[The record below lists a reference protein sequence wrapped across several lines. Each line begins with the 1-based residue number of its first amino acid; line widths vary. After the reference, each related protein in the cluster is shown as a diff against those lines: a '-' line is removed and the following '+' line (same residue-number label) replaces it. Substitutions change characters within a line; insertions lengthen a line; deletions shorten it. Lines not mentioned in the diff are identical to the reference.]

1 MRSYNYNQTVIKSI
15 EQMFKKKALIDIEHE
30 QSKKLSH
37 YIALIHKW
45 SRVIQLISDKDR
57 DHIIQRHIINSLMIF
72 NQINSEK
79 HLQIADIGAGNGFP
93 GIVLGIFYPEKSIA
107 LIENRSKKASFLN
120 QAVYELELR
129 NMNVFSKN
137 AEKYD
142 FTKTELILSRAF
154 GDIKKV
160 LSIIKSEFSGNIGI
174 YQRDSITMYNK
185 CGIVQE

>member
-15 EQMFKKKALIDIEHE
+15 EQMFKKKALIEISSE

-45 SRVIQLISDKDR
+45 SRVIQLISDGDKEQ
-57 DHIIQRHIINSLMIF
+57 IIERHIVNSLIIF
-72 NQINSEK
+72 NQIETDKYS
-79 HLQIADIGAGNGFP
+79 QIADIGSGNGFP
-93 GIVLGIFYPEKSIA
+93 GIVLGIFYPEKSIT

-120 QAVYELELR
+120 QAIYELELI
-129 NMNVFSKN
+129 NMNVFSAN

-142 FTKTELILSRAF
+142 FTQTDIILSRAF

-160 LSIIKSEFSGNIGI
+160 LSVIKNEFNGDIGI
-174 YQRDSITMYNK
+174 YQRDLIMLYNK
-185 CGIVQE
+185 NGLFLE

>member
-1 MRSYNYNQTVIKSI
+1 MRSYNYNQIVIKSI
-15 EQMFKKKALIDIEHE
+15 EQMFKKKALIDINPE

-57 DHIIQRHIINSLMIF
+57 DHIIQRHIINSLIIF
-72 NQINSEK
+72 NQTKTDKYS
-79 HLQIADIGAGNGFP
+79 QIADIGAGNGFP
-93 GIVLGIFYPEKSIA
+93 GIVLGIFYPEKLIT

-120 QAVYELELR
+120 QALYELELK
-129 NMNVFSKN
+129 NMNVFSAN

-142 FTKTELILSRAF
+142 FTQTDLILSRAF

-160 LSIIKSEFSGNIGI
+160 LSVVKSEFNGDIGV
-174 YQRDSITMYNK
+174 YQRDSIMMYGGT
-185 CGIVQE
+185 GIQII